1 MSTGAEAI
9 SATGLMFN
17 FRNSAESAHV
27 ISNGSKLTTSNE
39 RTVTPSPSLTTKDLN
54 ITTCS
59 KAIPY
64 TEGNSTFTKLAATFS
79 SSFNSKSRTYQTA
92 AEPLFK
98 FKASGTTESLT
109 ITTGTE
115 ALSTTKVNSF
125 GIIVSQ
131 GTIDNIVHVTS
142 VGTSTT
148 AGTLVTLTSTKTQG
162 SQAKVNTSGD
172 KPIATFSHSKG
183 TNAET
188 TVTCAKE
195 PAAFSFSSI
204 GNNSKTTTTSAKQP
218 PTFSLSKGTNS
229 ETSTTSTKQPPTFSL
244 SKGSKSETSTTSA
257 KQPSTFSLSK
267 GSKSETSTTSA
278 KQPSTFSFP
287 KGTNSETSTTSA
299 KQPPTFSFTEGT
311 NSETS
316 TTSAVFSFS
325 KGNNADV
332 KPITSCITESAPTIS
347 CTQTSTDGVSSSS
360 IFSNGN
366 VPKTGYN
373 NTKQAA
379 SSEII
384 SQVSTRDTEPK
395 ASALK
400 FSESVT
406 DAFEEFQP
414 KDLSKPGNENNTPVS
429 SADKETQI
437 IPSLPGSNSGRIQ
450 LSGNKSGIT
459 SEEKGEESIDPKDT
473 QSLPVQSL
481 EGVNTTE
488 RIQNENVSI
497 TNKVD
502 RGHLNELNEKGKG
515 EEKSLNEDSESSQ
528 EEDDNN
534 NINTDTEGDVV
545 DELDSLL
552 SRLTL

>member
-17 FRNSAESAHV
+17 FRNSAESAPL
-27 ISNGSKLTTSNE
+27 ISNGGKVTTSNE
-39 RTVTPSPSLTTKDLN
+39 GTVKPSPSLITKDLN
-54 ITTCS
+54 TTTCS
-59 KAIPY
+59 KAIPN

-79 SSFNSKSRTYQTA
+79 SSFNSKSETYQTA

-98 FKASGTTESLT
+98 FKGSGTTESLMR
-109 ITTGTE
+109 TTGTE
-115 ALSTTKVNSF
+115 ALSTTKLNSS
-125 GIIVSQ
+125 GISVSE
-131 GTIDNIVHVTS
+131 GSIGNIVHVTS
-142 VGTSTT
+142 VGTRTT
-148 AGTLVTLTSTKTQG
+148 AATLVTLTSTKTQG
-162 SQAKVNTSGD
+162 SQAQVNTSGA

-218 PTFSLSKGTNS
+218 PTFSLSKGSKS
-229 ETSTTSTKQPPTFSL
+229 ETSTTSAKPPTFSL

-278 KQPSTFSFP
+278 KPPTFSLS
-287 KGTNSETSTTSA
+287 KGTYSETSATSA
-299 KQPPTFSFTEGT
+299 KQPPTFSL
-311 NSETS
+311 
-316 TTSAVFSFS
+316 S

-332 KPITSCITESAPTIS
+332 KTNITKSAPAIN
-347 CTQTSTDGVSSSS
+347 CTQIRPDGVSSSN
-360 IFSNGN
+360 IFSRGN
-366 VPKTGYN
+366 VSKTIYN
-373 NTKQAA
+373 NAKQVTSGENIAK
-379 SSEII
+379 
-384 SQVSTRDTEPK
+384 VSTRDTEPR

-406 DAFEEFQP
+406 GSFEKFQTT
-414 KDLSKPGNENNTPVS
+414 DLFKPGNENNTPVS
-429 SADKETQI
+429 SAAKETQI

-459 SEEKGEESIDPKDT
+459 SEERREESIDPKDT

-481 EGVNTTE
+481 EGVNTAE
-488 RIQNENVSI
+488 RIQNENISI
-497 TNKVD
+497 TNKLD
-502 RGHLNELNEKGKG
+502 YDHLNELNEKGKG
-515 EEKSLNEDSESSQ
+515 EQKSLNEDSESSQ
-528 EEDDNN
+528 EEEDDNN

-545 DELDSLL
+545 DELDNLL

>member
-17 FRNSAESAHV
+17 FRNSAESAPL
-27 ISNGSKLTTSNE
+27 ISNGGKVTTSNE
-39 RTVTPSPSLTTKDLN
+39 GTVKPSPSLITKDLN
-54 ITTCS
+54 TTTCS
-59 KAIPY
+59 KAIPN

-79 SSFNSKSRTYQTA
+79 SSFNSKSETYQTA

-98 FKASGTTESLT
+98 FKGSGTTESLMR
-109 ITTGTE
+109 TTGTE
-115 ALSTTKVNSF
+115 ALSTTKVKSS
-125 GIIVSQ
+125 GISVSE
-131 GTIDNIVHVTS
+131 GSIGNIVHVTS

-188 TVTCAKE
+188 SATCAKQ
-195 PAAFSFSSI
+195 PSTFSFSSI
-204 GNNSKTTTTSAKQP
+204 GNNSKTTTTSTKQPPTFSFSKGTNSETSTTSAKP

-229 ETSTTSTKQPPTFSL
+229 ETSTTSTKQP
-244 SKGSKSETSTTSA
+244 
-257 KQPSTFSLSK
+257 
-267 GSKSETSTTSA
+267 
-278 KQPSTFSFP
+278 STFSFS

-299 KQPPTFSFTEGT
+299 KPPTFSLSKGT

-316 TTSAVFSFS
+316 TTSAKPPTFSLSKGTNSETSATSAKQPPTFSLS

-332 KPITSCITESAPTIS
+332 KTNITKSAPAIN
-347 CTQTSTDGVSSSS
+347 CTQIRPDGVSSSN
-360 IFSNGN
+360 IFSRGN
-366 VPKTGYN
+366 VSKTIYN
-373 NTKQAA
+373 NAKQVTSGENIAK
-379 SSEII
+379 
-384 SQVSTRDTEPK
+384 VSTRDTEPR

-406 DAFEEFQP
+406 GSFEKFQTT
-414 KDLSKPGNENNTPVS
+414 DLFKPGNENNTPVS
-429 SADKETQI
+429 SAAKETQI

-459 SEEKGEESIDPKDT
+459 SEERGEESIDPKDT

-481 EGVNTTE
+481 EGVNTAE
-488 RIQNENVSI
+488 RIQNENISI
-497 TNKVD
+497 TNKID
-502 RGHLNELNEKGKG
+502 YDHLNEPNEKGKG
-515 EEKSLNEDSESSQ
+515 EQKSLNEDSESSQ
-528 EEDDNN
+528 EEEDDNN

-545 DELDSLL
+545 DELDNLL